1 MISGLPSEIKLL
13 IVSFVPLKEAVRTS
27 ILSTKWRSL
36 WAPLQVILQLDS
48 AQVTSHEASEKIK
61 EAMGVLLRSHDTP
74 QPLKLHIS
82 SSKMDIES
90 SEVMDEVFIMVVK
103 RVDKELHLDFSKGKQ
118 TMRDFNLVL
127 DSSCL
132 NSGENIHSMQRTD
145 FSSLKSLHLRSIA
158 HLAENFVSTLFS
170 SCRFLE
176 SLTLEKCSG
185 LQDIR
190 IKASDCLRS
199 FVMVDCTNV
208 ISISLSASNL
218 KSFWYRGVLSNFQ
231 LKNTP
236 HLVDMILNLKDG
248 SGQNEFDVEDALSF
262 LDCVKDIEI
271 LTISG
276 WLLEWLCTAGVI
288 FGLLEFQFNKLKE
301 LCCICTV
308 MDRGMRDSLACFLNA
323 TPFLE
328 KLFVNIDENCSSP
341 MPCPYFQQY
350 WHEPHLCM
358 NYATVKCNASQLK
371 HLSTFKMA
379 GFTSEEDQLLLM
391 DLLLHKALLLETVT
405 VTSPENRSWSVA
417 KIPQCHLNR
426 FQRFQPESMVASLP
440 NKDYSFVLTEEK
452 NSDKSPK
459 SGYSLL
465 F

>member
-1 MISGLPSEIKLL
+1 MEECPDMISGLPSEIKLL

-118 TMRDFNLVL
+118 TMRDFNL
-127 DSSCL
+127 
-132 NSGENIHSMQRTD
+132 RTD

-271 LTISG
+271 LTIS
-276 WLLEWLCTAGVI
+276 WLL
-288 FGLLEFQFNKLKE
+288 
-301 LCCICTV
+301 
-308 MDRGMRDSLACFLNA
+308 
-323 TPFLE
+323 
-328 KLFVNIDENCSSP
+328 
-341 MPCPYFQQY
+341 
-350 WHEPHLCM
+350 
-358 NYATVKCNASQLK
+358 AS
-371 HLSTFKMA
+371 
-379 GFTSEEDQLLLM
+379 
-391 DLLLHKALLLETVT
+391 
-405 VTSPENRSWSVA
+405 
-417 KIPQCHLNR
+417 
-426 FQRFQPESMVASLP
+426 
-440 NKDYSFVLTEEK
+440 
-452 NSDKSPK
+452 
-459 SGYSLL
+459 
-465 F
+465 